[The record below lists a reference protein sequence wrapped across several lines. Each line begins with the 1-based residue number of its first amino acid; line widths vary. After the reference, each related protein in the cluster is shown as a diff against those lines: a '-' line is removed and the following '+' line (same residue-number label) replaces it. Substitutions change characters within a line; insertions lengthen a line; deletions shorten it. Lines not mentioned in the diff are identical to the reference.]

1 MAYIG
6 AGITRFNTADELTV
20 TGDAQIDG
28 TTLVVD
34 STNNNVGIGTASPD
48 GSSFSGSSS
57 PVVNISGTRP
67 LLILSETDSNTKNAW
82 VALSGDEFF
91 LGGTNTSTRFYTA
104 NAEAM
109 RITSGGLVGIGES
122 NPSFD
127 VGNTGIHIG
136 GASSPAI
143 RLKSTTTGSGDWE
156 IYADSAS
163 TGGLGFYEHQNNAT
177 YMYLSEGGLLGIG
190 TSSPDGL
197 VHAYS
202 GNSGQTANSNA
213 NQLIAENSGNAGIS
227 IMSGASSLGN
237 IYFSDSGSV
246 NNGYIRYNHS
256 TDQLQLK
263 GESDIL
269 FLSQASSEKMRITSG
284 GNVGI
289 GTASAFNPGGV
300 NSLLSVAGNLTVT
313 KNQGAHTNI
322 DVFNNSGSAS
332 AKGQIRVGYDASN
345 CLEIF
350 RVGNNANI
358 TLNATQN
365 GAIIFQGAGTEM
377 MRMSTTGLAIGGT
390 GSANTLDDYEVGT
403 FSPTL
408 DLASNITSA
417 AVDNY
422 DYVKIGNLVHVT
434 FTVSGSVTNASNVVE
449 FRITVPF
456 NGATNNDWHD
466 VGVVSLVTGSGQNQ
480 FGMGVITRG
489 GTSFNQVNVY
499 VQGNQVNATGTIS
512 TWLRGTLTYRAG

>member
-1 MAYIG
+1 
-6 AGITRFNTADELTV
+6 
-20 TGDAQIDG
+20 
-28 TTLVVD
+28 
-34 STNNNVGIGTASPD
+34 
-48 GSSFSGSSS
+48 
-57 PVVNISGTRP
+57 
-67 LLILSETDSNTKNAW
+67 
-82 VALSGDEFF
+82 
-91 LGGTNTSTRFYTA
+91 
-104 NAEAM
+104 
-109 RITSGGLVGIGES
+109 
-122 NPSFD
+122 
-127 VGNTGIHIG
+127 
-136 GASSPAI
+136 
-143 RLKSTTTGSGDWE
+143 
-156 IYADSAS
+156 
-163 TGGLGFYEHQNNAT
+163 
-177 YMYLSEGGLLGIG
+177 
-190 TSSPDGL
+190 
-197 VHAYS
+197 
-202 GNSGQTANSNA
+202 
-213 NQLIAENSGNAGIS
+213 
-227 IMSGASSLGN
+227 
-237 IYFSDSGSV
+237 
-246 NNGYIRYNHS
+246 
-256 TDQLQLK
+256 
-263 GESDIL
+263 
-269 FLSQASSEKMRITSG
+269 MRITSG